1 MRINKAFYSYKSF
14 REPNHFAGVKG
25 EFQVRYKGTVSCFKD
40 LQKGEN
46 NLNKLSGT
54 KRLQLALLLGSLGLL
69 GPFTI
74 DMYLPS
80 FPTIVKDYGTT
91 ASLVQISLTT
101 CLLGLGL
108 GQLIIGPM
116 SDVQGRRKPLLIFL
130 TFYLIASVICALAPS
145 IYLFIAARFLQGF
158 AAAGGL
164 VISRAIV
171 RDIYSGRELTKFFS
185 LLMLVGNLG
194 PIVAPI
200 VGGGVLAVTDWNGVF
215 FVLALV
221 GLVLVLTVSLK
232 LEESLPV
239 EKRVPSNLTQVLKN
253 FGSLFKD
260 REFLGY
266 ALTQGFIIAGI
277 FAYVSGI
284 PFVYQN
290 IYGVSPQVFS
300 FLFGVNGLA
309 LIIGTQLV
317 GRLADIIPEKTF
329 LKFGLFLSTTAGTFL
344 LAALLLKAP
353 LLAVAI
359 PIFFLVCSIG
369 IIATTSFAL
378 AIETQGHIAGSASAL
393 LGLLPFVLGSL
404 TSPLVGIAGEYSAI
418 PMGVVILSASLLALL
433 SYFGLVRRGTIQ
445 VQTEK

>member
-1 MRINKAFYSYKSF
+1 MKTPT
-14 REPNHFAGVKG
+14 E
-25 EFQVRYKGTVSCFKD
+25 
-40 LQKGEN
+40 
-46 NLNKLSGT
+46 T
-54 KRLQLALLLGSLGLL
+54 KRLQLALLLGSLGIL

-80 FPTIVKDYGTT
+80 FPTIVEDYGTS

-116 SDVQGRRKPLLIFL
+116 SDVLGRRKPLLIFL
-130 TFYLIASVICALAPS
+130 LLYLVASVTCAFAPS

-158 AAAGGL
+158 AAAGGI

-171 RDIYSGRELTKFFS
+171 RDNYSGRELTKFFS

-200 VGGGVLAVTDWNGVF
+200 VGGGVLAFTNWNGVF
-215 FVLALV
+215 IVLAVV
-221 GLVLVLTVSLK
+221 GLVLFFTVSAK

-239 EKRVPSNLTQVLKN
+239 EKRVPSNLSQILRN
-253 FGSLFKD
+253 FGLLLKD

-266 ALTQGFIIAGI
+266 ALTQGFMIAGI
-277 FAYVSGI
+277 FAYVSGV

-290 IYGVSPQVFS
+290 IYGVSPQIFS
-300 FLFGVNGLA
+300 LLFGVNGLA
-309 LIIGTQLV
+309 LILGTQSV
-317 GRLADIIPEKTF
+317 GRLADIIPERTF
-329 LKFGLFLSTTAGTFL
+329 LKIGLFLSTTAGAFL
-344 LAALLLKAP
+344 LTALLLKAP

-369 IIATTSFAL
+369 IIATSSFAL
-378 AIETQGHIAGSASAL
+378 ALESQGHIAGSASAL
-393 LGLLPFVLGSL
+393 LGVLPFVLGSI
-404 TSPLVGIAGEYSAI
+404 TSPLVGVAGEYSAI

-433 SYFGLVRRGTIQ
+433 SYFGLVRRATLR
-445 VQTEK
+445 VQTVK

>member
-1 MRINKAFYSYKSF
+1 MIGVIYLVPWSF
-14 REPNHFAGVKG
+14 REAKNYMNTP
-25 EFQVRYKGTVSCFKD
+25 T
-40 LQKGEN
+40 
-46 NLNKLSGT
+46 GT

-80 FPTIVKDYGTT
+80 FPTIVEDYGTT

-101 CLLGLGL
+101 CLLGLGV
-108 GQLIIGPM
+108 GQLFIGPM
-116 SDVQGRRKPLLIFL
+116 SDVLGRRKPLLIFL
-130 TFYLIASVICALAPS
+130 IMYLLASVICAFSPS

-164 VISRAIV
+164 VISKAIV
-171 RDIYSGRELTKFFS
+171 RDIYSGKELTKFFS

-215 FVLALV
+215 
-221 GLVLVLTVSLK
+221 LVLSVVGMVIFFTVLFK

-239 EKRVPSNLTQVLKN
+239 ERRVPSNLAQVLKN
-253 FGSLFKD
+253 FGSLLKD

-266 ALTQGFIIAGI
+266 ALTQGFMIAGI
-277 FAYVSGI
+277 FAYVSGV

-309 LIIGTQLV
+309 LIIGTQSV
-317 GRLADIIPEKTF
+317 GRLADRISEKTF
-329 LKFGLFLSTTAGTFL
+329 LRFGLFLSTGAGTVL
-344 LAALLLKAP
+344 LTALLLKAP

-369 IIATTSFAL
+369 MIATSSFAL
-378 AIETQGHIAGSASAL
+378 ALESQGHIAGSASAL
-393 LGLLPFVLGSL
+393 LGVLPFVLGAI
-404 TSPLVGIAGEYSAI
+404 TSPLVGVAGEYSAI
-418 PMGVVILSASLLALL
+418 PMGVVILSASLLSLL
-433 SYFGLVRRGTIQ
+433 AYFGLVQRASLH
-445 VQTEK
+445 VQPVNKSLGS

>member
-1 MRINKAFYSYKSF
+1 MIKPTK
-14 REPNHFAGVKG
+14 
-25 EFQVRYKGTVSCFKD
+25 
-40 LQKGEN
+40 
-46 NLNKLSGT
+46 T

-80 FPTIVKDYGTT
+80 FPTIVEDYETT

-101 CLLGLGL
+101 CLLGLGV

-116 SDVQGRRKPLLIFL
+116 SDVLGRRKPLLIFL
-130 TFYLIASVICALAPS
+130 IMYLIASVICAFAPS
-145 IYLFIAARFLQGF
+145 IYLFITGRFLQGF

-171 RDIYSGRELTKFFS
+171 RDLYSGRELTKFFS

-200 VGGGVLAVTDWNGVF
+200 AGGGVLAFTDWKGVF
-215 FVLALV
+215 IVLSGV
-221 GLVLVLTVSLK
+221 GLLLFLIIIFN
-232 LEESLPV
+232 LEETLPV
-239 EKRVPSNLTQVLKN
+239 EKRVPSNLAQVLNN

-266 ALTQGFIIAGI
+266 ALTQGFIVAGI

-300 FLFGVNGLA
+300 LLFGVNGVA
-309 LIIGTQLV
+309 LIIGTQSV
-317 GRLADIIPEKTF
+317 GRLADIIPERTF
-329 LKFGLFLSTTAGTFL
+329 LKFGLFLSTTAGTCL
-344 LAALLLKAP
+344 LVALLLKAS

-359 PIFFLVCSIG
+359 PIFFLVCSIS
-369 IIATTSFAL
+369 IISTTSFAL
-378 AIETQGHIAGSASAL
+378 AIESQGHIAGSASAL
-393 LGLLPFVLGSL
+393 LGLLPFVLGSV
-404 TSPLVGIAGEYSAI
+404 TSPLVGVAGEYSAI
-418 PMGVVILSASLLALL
+418 PMGVVILSTSLLALL
-433 SYFGLVRRGTIQ
+433 SYFGLVRRASLQ
-445 VQTEK
+445 VPTAKKYSG

>member
-1 MRINKAFYSYKSF
+1 MFIVQRYTF
-14 REPNHFAGVKG
+14 RDSKHFAGVKG
-25 EFQVRYKGTVSCFKD
+25 QFQVRYKGIISCFKD

-46 NLNKLSGT
+46 DLNKLSGT

-130 TFYLIASVICALAPS
+130 TFYLIASVTCALAPS

-171 RDIYSGRELTKFFS
+171 RDIYNGRELTKFFA

-200 VGGGVLAVTDWNGVF
+200 LGGGVLAVTDWNGVF

-221 GLVLVLTVSLK
+221 GLVLVLMVSVK

-260 REFLGY
+260 RVFLGY

-300 FLFGVNGLA
+300 LLFGVNGLA

-329 LKFGLFLSTTAGTFL
+329 LKFGLFLSTTAGIFL
-344 LAALLLKAP
+344 LVALLLKAP

-369 IIATTSFAL
+369 IISTTSFAL

-404 TSPLVGIAGEYSAI
+404 TSPLVGVAGEYSAI
-418 PMGVVILSASLLALL
+418 PMAVVILSASLLALL
-433 SYFGLVRRGTIQ
+433 SYFVLVRRTTLQ

>member
-1 MRINKAFYSYKSF
+1 MNK
-14 REPNHFAGVKG
+14 P
-25 EFQVRYKGTVSCFKD
+25 T
-40 LQKGEN
+40 
-46 NLNKLSGT
+46 GT

-80 FPTIVKDYGTT
+80 FPTIVEDYETT

-101 CLLGLGL
+101 CLLGLGV

-116 SDVQGRRKPLLIFL
+116 SDVLGRRKPLLIFL
-130 TFYLIASVICALAPS
+130 IMYLIASVICAFAPS
-145 IYLFIAARFLQGF
+145 IYLFITGRFLQGF

-171 RDIYSGRELTKFFS
+171 RDLYSGRELTKFFS

-200 VGGGVLAVTDWNGVF
+200 AGGGVLAFTDWKGVF
-215 FVLALV
+215 IVLSVV
-221 GLVLVLTVSLK
+221 GLVLFLIISFN
-232 LEESLPV
+232 LEETLPV
-239 EKRVPSNLTQVLKN
+239 EKRVPSNLAQVLSN

-266 ALTQGFIIAGI
+266 ALTQGFIVAGI

-300 FLFGVNGLA
+300 LLFGVNGLA
-309 LIIGTQLV
+309 LIIGTQSV
-317 GRLADIIPEKTF
+317 GRLSDIIPERTF
-329 LKFGLFLSTTAGTFL
+329 LKIGLFLSTTAGTCL
-344 LAALLLKAP
+344 LVALLLKAP

-359 PIFFLVCSIG
+359 PIFFLVCSIS
-369 IIATTSFAL
+369 IISTTSFAL
-378 AIETQGHIAGSASAL
+378 AIESQGHIAGSASAL

-404 TSPLVGIAGEYSAI
+404 TSPLVGVAGEYSAI
-418 PMGVVILSASLLALL
+418 PMGVVILSTSLLALL
-433 SYFGLVRRGTIQ
+433 SYFGLVRRSTIR
-445 VQTEK
+445 VQTTKKYTG